1 MYTHICMYV
10 LEFQISI
17 QTMQS
22 LDRIN
27 FFVTVVIMLIKQ
39 KITKNVLCQRLF
51 LFQDQLDGMSERPY
65 LDFLDLLL
73 QAKDED
79 GNKLTKSEIR
89 NEVDT
94 FLFEGIYVNMLYYS
108 RVCQKTTNPDV
119 NNLMEQEER
128 PHVGSNPRP
137 FKTMLYWPR

>member
-1 MYTHICMYV
+1 
-10 LEFQISI
+10 
-17 QTMQS
+17 
-22 LDRIN
+22 
-27 FFVTVVIMLIKQ
+27 
-39 KITKNVLCQRLF
+39 
-51 LFQDQLDGMSERPY
+51 MSERPY

-108 RVCQKTTNPDV
+108 RDC
-119 NNLMEQEER
+119 
-128 PHVGSNPRP
+128 
-137 FKTMLYWPR
+137 